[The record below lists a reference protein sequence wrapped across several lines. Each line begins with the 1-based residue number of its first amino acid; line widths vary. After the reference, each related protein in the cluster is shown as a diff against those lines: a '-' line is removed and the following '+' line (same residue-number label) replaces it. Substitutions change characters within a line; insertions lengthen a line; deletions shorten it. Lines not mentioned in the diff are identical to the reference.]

1 MIPLSGAHCNLNHKS
16 LGLIFRQSHQP
27 SSDIFI
33 ETVALHPSKSM
44 EEHRFFNLVKQT
56 TKQTKTR
63 KSFEELSIVMIKKDL
78 N

>member
-1 MIPLSGAHCNLNHKS
+1 
-16 LGLIFRQSHQP
+16 
-27 SSDIFI
+27 
-33 ETVALHPSKSM
+33 M

>member
-1 MIPLSGAHCNLNHKS
+1 
-16 LGLIFRQSHQP
+16 
-27 SSDIFI
+27 
-33 ETVALHPSKSM
+33 V

-56 TKQTKTR
+56 TKLTITQ